1 MTWEI
6 NRWKPNAL
14 SELKPNALWTLDG
27 DTLIWHDT
35 EQTAPSDADLLAKCT
50 QMNVDYKLGELR
62 TERTKRLVETDYW
75 VLGDT
80 ATASQAQLDY
90 RQALRNITDTYT
102 SLDDVV
108 WPTKPE

>member
-6 NRWKPNAL
+6 NRWKPHAL
-14 SELKPNALWTLDG
+14 SEMRPNAQWTIDG
-27 DTLIWHDT
+27 DTLIWRDT

-50 QMNVDYKLGELR
+50 QMNTDYNLDELR
-62 TERTKRLVETDYW
+62 KERTKRLAETDHW

-80 ATASQAQLDY
+80 ATATQAQLDY
-90 RQALRNITDTYT
+90 RQALRDITNTYT

-108 WPTKPE
+108 WPTKP